1 MVGETTDREAASKLI
16 SLVIILALI
25 VAMLMT
31 CCIMLA
37 LKLRKKYG
45 YVRLE
50 TKEDDDS
57 AQTEIMNVK

>member
-1 MVGETTDREAASKLI
+1 MVSETTDRQTAQKLI

-31 CCIMLA
+31 FCIMLA

-50 TKEDDDS
+50 TKEDDS
-57 AQTEIMNVK
+57 VEQKS